1 MVTRLHVDTAM
12 TELSTEMFRG
22 RGEMFVIS
30 VRRPEAG
37 MHVKPGV
44 KQMVM
49 KGNTVFASG
58 QQQHSRGETCVGMV

>member
-1 MVTRLHVDTAM
+1 
-12 TELSTEMFRG
+12 
-22 RGEMFVIS
+22 MFVIS

-37 MHVKPGV
+37 MHVKSGV